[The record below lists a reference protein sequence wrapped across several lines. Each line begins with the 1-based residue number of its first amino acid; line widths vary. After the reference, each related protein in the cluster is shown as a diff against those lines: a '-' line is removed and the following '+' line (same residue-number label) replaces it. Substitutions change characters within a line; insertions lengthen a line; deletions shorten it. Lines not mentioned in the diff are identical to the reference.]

1 MAAQRGNI
9 SEEIESARIQVFGAD
24 PRHAELEARELRE
37 VLRGLEG
44 AQVRFAPPE
53 APSAT
58 EGGAKGSELLTPEVV
73 LILTTGTLALART
86 AIRAWVEVR
95 KSRKVRVVHADGTI
109 TEFQGGVSGREVKA
123 LRDGQSGQG
132 DRPGIGPGDGR

>member
-1 MAAQRGNI
+1 MSG
-9 SEEIESARIQVFGAD
+9 ETESARIQVFGAD

-37 VLRGLEG
+37 VLRGLDG

-53 APSAT
+53 APHAT
-58 EGGAKGSELLTPEVV
+58 QGAKGSELLTPEVV

-86 AIRAWVEVR
+86 AIKAWVEVR
-95 KSRKVRVVHADGTI
+95 KSRKVRVVHADGTV

-123 LRDGQSGQG
+123 LREGQG
-132 DRPGIGPGDGR
+132 GKPSTGSGDRR

>member
-1 MAAQRGNI
+1 M
-9 SEEIESARIQVFGAD
+9 SDEIESARIQVFGAD

-53 APSAT
+53 APRAT
-58 EGGAKGSELLTPEVV
+58 EGAKGPELLTPEVV
-73 LILTTGTLALART
+73 LVLTTGTLALART
-86 AIRAWVEVR
+86 AIKAWVEVR
-95 KSRKVRVVHADGTI
+95 KSRKVRVVRADGTV

-123 LRDGQSGQG
+123 LRDSQG
-132 DRPGIGPGDGR
+132 DRPCTGPGDER